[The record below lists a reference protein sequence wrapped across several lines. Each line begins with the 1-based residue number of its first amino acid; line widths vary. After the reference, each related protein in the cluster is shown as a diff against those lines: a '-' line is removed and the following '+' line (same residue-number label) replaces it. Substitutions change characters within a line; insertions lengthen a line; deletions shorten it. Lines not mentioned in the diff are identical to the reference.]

1 MSRQLETKLREAVAS
16 LFERGEIDLVIGHE
30 AGSLPLR
37 SRPVFVRDAADI
49 ERLVWGPNCTNNLAV
64 YLPRLFARP
73 KNPREEYAPPTVGII
88 AKGCDA
94 RSVLGLV
101 KEHQLPREKVV
112 IIGMPCTG
120 MIDPKKVEA
129 ALDGARIIGAREE
142 AGSLTVETPGGEKT
156 LGLAEMLA
164 DGCLECAHPTIDEA
178 DVAIEGEARSPA
190 DERYQ
195 RVAAFEQMSG
205 EERWAYFSDEISR
218 CIRCYACRQVC
229 PNCYCVTCFADQT
242 KPRWIGAA
250 DELPDLMAFHI
261 GRILHQAGRCV
272 ECDACVRACPMD
284 IDLRV
289 FTQKMPK
296 DVEALYGY
304 VAGMSADGVPA
315 LLTFTENDDEGFIS
329 EP

>member
-1 MSRQLETKLREAVAS
+1 MSQVETKLRETIAG
-16 LFERGEIDLVIGHE
+16 LLERGEVDVVIGHE
-30 AGSLPLR
+30 AGSLPLL
-37 SRPVFVRDAADI
+37 SRPVFVRDAAGVD
-49 ERLVWGPNCTNNLAV
+49 RLVWGSTCANNLAV
-64 YLPRLFARP
+64 YLPRLFVRP
-73 KNPREEYAPPTVGII
+73 KDTRQEYAPPKVGIV

-101 KEHQLPREKVV
+101 KEHQLPRDKVV
-112 IIGMPCTG
+112 IIGVPCPG
-120 MIDPKKVEA
+120 IIDARKAEE
-129 ALDGARIIGAREE
+129 ALDGARIIAVQED
-142 AGSLTVETPGGEKT
+142 AGTIVVETSAGEKT
-156 LGLAEMLA
+156 LTLAEILA
-164 DGCLECAHPTIDEA
+164 DGCAECAHPSAPEA
-178 DVAIEGEARSPA
+178 DVVIEGDARPA
-190 DERYQ
+190 AETRFQ
-195 RVAAFEQMSG
+195 RVAEFEAMTS
-205 EERWAYFSDEISR
+205 EERWDHFTEEVSR

-250 DELPDLMAFHI
+250 DEPSDLMAFHI

-289 FTQKMPK
+289 FTQKLPK

-304 VAGMSADGVPA
+304 VAGVSADELPA
-315 LLTFTENDDEGFIS
+315 LLTFTENDDQGFIS

>member
-1 MSRQLETKLREAVAS
+1 MSQVETKLRETIKE
-16 LFERGEIDLVIGHE
+16 LLDRGDVDLVVGHE

-37 SRPVFVRDAADI
+37 SRPVFIRDAADVD
-49 ERLVWGPNCTNNLAV
+49 RLVWGSTCSNNLATH
-64 YLPRLFARP
+64 LPRLFVRP
-73 KNPREEYAPPTVGII
+73 KNSRAEYAPPTVGIV

-101 KEHQLPREKVV
+101 KEHQLPRDKVV
-112 IIGMPCTG
+112 IIGVPCAG
-120 MIDPKKVEA
+120 MIDIRKAEES
-129 ALDGARIIGAREE
+129 LDGARIIAAQEE
-142 AGSLTVETPGGEKT
+142 AGTFKVETTAGEKVLT
-156 LGLAEMLA
+156 LAEMLA
-164 DGCLECAHPTIDEA
+164 DGCAECSHPTAPEA
-178 DVAIEGEARSPA
+178 DVVIEGDARPA
-190 DERYQ
+190 ADSRFQ
-195 RVAAFEQMSG
+195 RVAEFEAMTG
-205 EERWAYFSDEISR
+205 EERWDHFTSEISR

-250 DELPDLMAFHI
+250 DELSDLMAFHI
-261 GRILHQAGRCV
+261 GRIFHQAGRCV

-289 FTQKMPK
+289 FTQKLPK

-304 VAGMSADGVPA
+304 VAGVSADGVPA
-315 LLTFTENDDEGFIS
+315 LLTFSENDDQGFIS

>member
-1 MSRQLETKLREAVAS
+1 MNQLETKLRETIAS

-37 SRPVFVRDAADI
+37 SRPAFVRDAADI
-49 ERLVWGPNCTNNLAV
+49 ERLVWGPTCTNNLAV

-73 KNPREEYAPPTVGII
+73 KSPREEYAPPTVGII

-101 KEHQLPREKVV
+101 EEHQLPRDKVV
-112 IIGMPCTG
+112 IIGVPCTG
-120 MIDPKKVEA
+120 MIDPKKVEE
-129 ALDGARIIGAREE
+129 ALDGARIIGMREE
-142 AGSLTVETPGGEKT
+142 AGSLTVETPAGEKT
-156 LGLAEMLA
+156 LKLTEMLA
-164 DGCLECAHPTIDEA
+164 DGCLECAHPTIDEV
-178 DVAIEGEARSPA
+178 DVVIEGEARSPA
-190 DERYQ
+190 AERYQ

-205 EERWAYFSDEISR
+205 EERWAHFTEEVSR

-250 DELPDLMAFHI
+250 DELSDLMAFHI

-289 FTQKMPK
+289 FTQKIPK
-296 DVEALYGY
+296 DVEALYGH
-304 VAGMSADGVPA
+304 VAGLSADGVPA

>member
-1 MSRQLETKLREAVAS
+1 MSQVETKLREAIKGLLGDGKV
-16 LFERGEIDLVIGHE
+16 DLVIGHE

-37 SRPVFVRDAADI
+37 SRPAFIRDAAEA
-49 ERLVWGPNCTNNLAV
+49 ERLVWGPTCANNLAV
-64 YLPRLFARP
+64 YLPRVFARP
-73 KNPREEYAPPTVGII
+73 TNPRQEYAPPTVGIV

-94 RSVLGLV
+94 RSVIGLI
-101 KEHQLPREKVV
+101 KEHQLPRDKVV
-112 IIGMPCTG
+112 IIGVPCTG
-120 MIDPKKVEA
+120 MIDERKAEQ
-129 ALDGARIIGAREE
+129 ALDGVRIISATEDGD
-142 AGSLTVETPGGEKT
+142 TFKVETSAGESALK
-156 LGLAEMLA
+156 LADLLA
-164 DGCLECAHPTIDEA
+164 DGCSECSHPSAPEA
-178 DVAIEGEARSPA
+178 DVVIEGDARPA
-190 DERYQ
+190 AETRFQ
-195 RVAAFEQMSG
+195 RVADFEVMTS
-205 EERWAYFSDEISR
+205 EERWDHFTKEISR

-250 DELPDLMAFHI
+250 DEPSDLMAFHI

-289 FTQKMPK
+289 FTQKLPK
-296 DVEALYGY
+296 DVEALYSF
-304 VAGMSADGVPA
+304 VAGVSSDDLPA

>member
-1 MSRQLETKLREAVAS
+1 MSQVETKLRETIVG
-16 LFERGEIDLVIGHE
+16 LLERGEVDLVIGYE

-37 SRPVFVRDAADI
+37 SRPVFIRDAADAD
-49 ERLVWGPNCTNNLAV
+49 RLVWGPTCANNLAV
-64 YLPRLFARP
+64 YLPQLFGRP
-73 KNPREEYAPPTVGII
+73 KNPRQEYAPPTVGIV

-94 RSVLGLV
+94 RSVNGLI
-101 KEHQLPREKVV
+101 KEHQLPRDKVV
-112 IIGMPCTG
+112 IIGVPCTG
-120 MIDPKKVEA
+120 VIDTRKA
-129 ALDGARIIGAREE
+129 AQALEWARIIAVQENSG
-142 AGSLTVETPGGEKT
+142 TVKLETTAGEKALT
-156 LGLAEMLA
+156 LVDILA
-164 DGCLECAHPTIDEA
+164 DGCTECAHPTAPEA
-178 DVAIEGEARSPA
+178 DVIIEGDARSAA
-190 DERYQ
+190 DTHFQ
-195 RVAAFEQMSG
+195 RVAEFEAMMP
-205 EERWAYFSDEISR
+205 EERWHHFTEEISR

-250 DELPDLMAFHI
+250 DEPSDLMAFHI
-261 GRILHQAGRCV
+261 GRIFHQAGRCV

-289 FTQKMPK
+289 FTQKLPK

-304 VAGMSADGVPA
+304 VAGLSADGVPP

>member
-1 MSRQLETKLREAVAS
+1 MSQIQAKLREAVTG
-16 LFERGEIDLVIGHE
+16 LLDRGGVDLVIGHE

-37 SRPVFVRDAADI
+37 GRPVFVRDVTGV
-49 ERLVWGPNCTNNLAV
+49 ERLVWGPTCTNNLAV

-73 KNPREEYAPPTVGII
+73 KNPRQEYAPPTVGII

-101 KEHQLPREKVV
+101 KEHQLPRDKVV
-112 IIGMPCTG
+112 IIGVPCAG
-120 MIDPKKVEA
+120 MIDVNKVRLA
-129 ALDGARIIGAREE
+129 VDGARIMAARHQN
-142 AGSLTVETPGGEKT
+142 GSLTVETTAGEKT
-156 LGLAEMLA
+156 LTLAEMLA
-164 DGCLECAHPTIDEA
+164 DGCLECAYPSLDEA

-195 RVAAFEQMSG
+195 RVAEFEQMSG
-205 EERWAYFSDEISR
+205 EERWAHFTDEVSR

-250 DELPDLMAFHI
+250 DDLSDLMAFHI

-296 DVEALYGY
+296 DVEALYGC
-304 VAGMSADGVPA
+304 VAGLSADGVPA
-315 LLTFTENDDEGFIS
+315 LLTFTENDDQGFIS

>member
-1 MSRQLETKLREAVAS
+1 MGQVETKLREAIAS

-37 SRPVFVRDAADI
+37 SRPVFVRDVAGV
-49 ERLVWGPNCTNNLAV
+49 ERLAWGPTCANNLAV

-73 KNPREEYAPPTVGII
+73 SNPREEYAPPTVGIV

-94 RSVLGLV
+94 RSVLNLV
-101 KEHQLPREKVV
+101 KEHQLPRDKVV
-112 IIGMPCTG
+112 IIGVPCEG
-120 MIDPKKVEA
+120 IIDNNKVRT
-129 ALDGARIIGAREE
+129 ALDGARITAARQGNGA
-142 AGSLTVETPGGEKT
+142 LTVETNSGEQT
-156 LGLAEMLA
+156 LKLAEMLA
-164 DGCLECAHPTIDEA
+164 DGCLECAYPSLDEA
-178 DVAIEGEARSPA
+178 DVKVEGAARTPT

-195 RVAAFEQMSG
+195 RVAQFEAMSG
-205 EERWAYFSDEISR
+205 EERWEHFTNEVSR

-250 DELPDLMAFHI
+250 DELSDLMAFHI

-304 VAGMSADGVPA
+304 TAGVSADELPA

>member
-1 MSRQLETKLREAVAS
+1 MSQVETKLRETIRG
-16 LFERGEIDLVIGHE
+16 LLDRGEVDLVIGHE

-37 SRPVFVRDAADI
+37 SRPAFIRDAADA
-49 ERLVWGPNCTNNLAV
+49 ERLVWGSTCANNLAV
-64 YLPRLFARP
+64 YLPRLFARAT
-73 KNPREEYAPPTVGII
+73 NPRQEYAPPTVGIV

-94 RSVLGLV
+94 RSVIGLI
-101 KEHQLPREKVV
+101 KERQLPRDKVV
-112 IIGMPCTG
+112 IIGVPCTG
-120 MIDPKKVEA
+120 MIDVRKAED
-129 ALDGARIIGAREE
+129 ALDGARIISATEDGDMFQ
-142 AGSLTVETPGGEKT
+142 VETSAGESALK
-156 LGLAEMLA
+156 LADLLA
-164 DGCLECAHPTIDEA
+164 DGCSECSHPSAPEA
-178 DVAIEGEARSPA
+178 DVIIEGDARPA
-190 DERYQ
+190 AETRFQ
-195 RVAAFEQMSG
+195 RVADFEVMTS
-205 EERWAYFSDEISR
+205 EERWDHFTKEISR

-250 DELPDLMAFHI
+250 DEPSDLMAFHI

-289 FTQKMPK
+289 FTQKLPK
-296 DVEALYGY
+296 DVEALYSF
-304 VAGMSADGVPA
+304 VAGVSSDDLPA

>member
-1 MSRQLETKLREAVAS
+1 MSQVETKLRETIKG
-16 LFERGEIDLVIGHE
+16 LFDSGEVDLVIGHE

-37 SRPVFVRDAADI
+37 SRPVFVRDAAGVD
-49 ERLVWGPNCTNNLAV
+49 RLVWGSTCVNNLAV

-73 KNPREEYAPPTVGII
+73 KDTRQEYTPPRVGIV

-101 KEHQLPREKVV
+101 KEHQLPRDKVV
-112 IIGMPCTG
+112 IIGVPCPG
-120 MIDPKKVEA
+120 MIDVRKAEE
-129 ALDGARIIGAREE
+129 ALDGARIIAAQED
-142 AGSLTVETPGGEKT
+142 AGTMVVETSAGEKT
-156 LGLAEMLA
+156 LTLVDILA
-164 DGCLECAHPTIDEA
+164 DGCEECAHPSAPEA
-178 DVAIEGEARSPA
+178 DVVIEGDARPA
-190 DERYQ
+190 ADTRFQ
-195 RVAAFEQMSG
+195 RVTEFEAMTA
-205 EERWAYFSDEISR
+205 EERWDYFTEEVSR

-250 DELPDLMAFHI
+250 DELSDLMAFHI
-261 GRILHQAGRCV
+261 GRIMHQAGRCV

-289 FTQKMPK
+289 FTQKLPK

-304 VAGMSADGVPA
+304 VAGISADELPA
-315 LLTFTENDDEGFIS
+315 MLTFTENDDQGFIS

>member
-1 MSRQLETKLREAVAS
+1 MNQLETKLRETIAS

-37 SRPVFVRDAADI
+37 SRPAFVRDAADI
-49 ERLVWGPNCTNNLAV
+49 ERLVWGPTCTNNLAV

-101 KEHQLPREKVV
+101 EEHQLPRDKVV
-112 IIGMPCTG
+112 IIGVPCTG
-120 MIDPKKVEA
+120 MIDPKKVEE
-129 ALDGARIIGAREE
+129 ALDGARIIGMREE
-142 AGSLTVETPGGEKT
+142 AGSLTVETPAGEKT
-156 LGLAEMLA
+156 LKLTEMLA
-164 DGCLECAHPTIDEA
+164 DGCLAGLDRA
-178 DVAIEGEARSPA
+178 SWAVVIEGEARSPA
-190 DERYQ
+190 AERYQ

-205 EERWAYFSDEISR
+205 EERWAHFTEEVSR

-250 DELPDLMAFHI
+250 DELSDLMAFHI

-289 FTQKMPK
+289 FTQKIPK
-296 DVEALYGY
+296 DVEALYGH
-304 VAGMSADGVPA
+304 VAGLSAEGVPA

>member
-1 MSRQLETKLREAVAS
+1 MSQVETKLRETIKG
-16 LFERGEIDLVIGHE
+16 LLDRGEVDLVIGYE

-37 SRPVFVRDAADI
+37 SRPVFVRDAGDVD
-49 ERLVWGPNCTNNLAV
+49 RLVWGSTCTNNLAV

-73 KNPREEYAPPTVGII
+73 KNPRQEYTPPKVGIV

-94 RSVLGLV
+94 RSVLELV
-101 KEHQLPREKVV
+101 KVHQLPRDKVV
-112 IIGMPCTG
+112 IIGVPCAG
-120 MIDPKKVEA
+120 MIDAQEVKK
-129 ALDGARIIGAREE
+129 ALDGVRIIAVQED
-142 AGSLTVETPGGEKT
+142 AGTFKVETTAGEKA
-156 LGLAEMLA
+156 LALADILA
-164 DGCLECAHPTIDEA
+164 DGCTECAHPTAPETDM
-178 DVAIEGEARSPA
+178 VIEGNARSAA
-190 DERYQ
+190 DTRFQ
-195 RVAAFEQMSG
+195 RVAEFEAMTA
-205 EERWAYFSDEISR
+205 EERWDHFTSEISR

-250 DELPDLMAFHI
+250 DELSDLMAFHI

-289 FTQKMPK
+289 FTQKLPK

-304 VAGMSADGVPA
+304 VAGVSADGVPA
-315 LLTFTENDDEGFIS
+315 LLTFSENDDQGFIS

>member
-1 MSRQLETKLREAVAS
+1 MSQVETKLRETVKG
-16 LFERGEIDLVIGHE
+16 LLDRGEVDLVIGHE

-37 SRPVFVRDAADI
+37 SRPVFIRDAAGTD
-49 ERLVWGPNCTNNLAV
+49 RLVWGSTCSNNLAV

-73 KNPREEYAPPTVGII
+73 KNTRQEYAPPTVGIV

-101 KEHQLPREKVV
+101 KEHQLPRDKVV
-112 IIGMPCTG
+112 IICVPCAG
-120 MIDPKKVEA
+120 MIDVRKVEM
-129 ALDGARIIGAREE
+129 ALDGARIIAAQEDTG
-142 AGSLTVETPGGEKT
+142 TVKLETTAGEKVLT
-156 LGLAEMLA
+156 LTEMLA
-164 DGCLECAHPTIDEA
+164 DGCVECAYPTAPEA
-178 DVAIEGEARSPA
+178 DVIIEGEARPA
-190 DERYQ
+190 AESRFQ
-195 RVAAFEQMSG
+195 RVAEFEAMTNEQ
-205 EERWAYFSDEISR
+205 RWDYFTNEVSR

-242 KPRWIGAA
+242 KPRWIGVA
-250 DELPDLMAFHI
+250 DELSDLMAFHI

-289 FTQKMPK
+289 FTQKLPK

-304 VAGMSADGVPA
+304 VAGVSADELPA
-315 LLTFTENDDEGFIS
+315 LLTFTEDDDQGFIS